1 MPRAI
6 EIPAADGTIDAHL
19 FTPAGAQGPL
29 PGVHF
34 ITEHYRGAAH
44 GFTAKD
50 APSYDAA
57 ADALHHRRLAMLL
70 EETL

>member
-1 MPRAI
+1 MPRALDI
-6 EIPAADGTIDAHL
+6 SAADGTIDAHL
-19 FTPAGAQGPL
+19 FTPAG
-29 PGVHF
+29 
-34 ITEHYRGAAH
+34 
-44 GFTAKD
+44 